1 MIVFPS
7 LMTQPY
13 LSSSTEK
20 AETPL
25 AGVFRSPELRRVMPV
40 LALAALLYNILGL
53 ALPMAILQ
61 IMDRVLLNQSMETL
75 AFLAAGAVFALVVEE
90 ILREVN
96 GVVTG
101 WLGARFEHK
110 ASVEALNRLM
120 RAPLRTLQREES
132 GVHVERIAAAGKVA
146 EFYSGQAL
154 LVLFDLPFVL
164 IYLAMIY
171 TIGGWVALV
180 PVVLLGLFVYAIARF
195 GRWLHHHMENRHLAN
210 DRRHNF
216 LVEVLSG
223 IHSVKTMAMEA
234 QMERRHERL
243 QASNAEMSETM
254 SYGSAMAGA
263 MGTLF
268 SQIMIVGIVF
278 AGALGVLAGQMT
290 PGGLAACMLLSVRA
304 LQPLRR
310 GLTIWTRYQSFVS
323 AQARLQEM
331 ADMPLVDDPD
341 KPPLPPVREGMELRQ
356 VTLGRKAGA
365 PIFKDLS
372 LTIRAGECIAIQ
384 GESGSGKSSLLS
396 LLNGMNH
403 PDGGEILLD
412 GRNLKDFCADS
423 VQREIG
429 LLPQTGSVIAGTLLD
444 NMTMFEDG
452 LSETA
457 LSIAAQLGLD
467 RVVSGMK
474 LGYETPV
481 GEGSAETLPRGMR
494 QIISIVRVLARNP
507 SVILFDEANNSLDM
521 ESDQRLLE
529 SLKRRKGSCTI
540 ILITHRPSWQ
550 KLADRTL
557 RISGGRLVEG
567 VAPAAA
573 AATVP
578 DKDAVTFT
586 ERPAHAED
594 LSAIVHEHYDEA
606 SDFSLCLSP
615 LLRAIGWHGNA
626 RQLMVAM
633 PHMQRTLDISGLC
646 ATMANL
652 GLTPSSFTGSQAN
665 LDDRLMPCL
674 FVPGH
679 APAKVI
685 LERLPD
691 GRLRC
696 FDSGGAGEA
705 VLAAGTEE
713 GEVYVFKQQEP
724 ATAQTRNETNFF
736 GGLLRRFRRHIV
748 LAFVLTV
755 LNTLFALAPPL
766 FVRSIYDRI
775 LPTGD
780 VRMQTYLLC
789 GVLIVLAMDFHV
801 RRLRSR
807 VIAHSGGRA
816 DYIVGTS
823 VFSRVINLP
832 ASATGNVSV
841 RRQVGRLRNFESLR
855 DFFLGPLAVI
865 AFDMPANLVMVAA
878 IGIIN
883 PWALLAVGASALT
896 FFLLALGTRAVSERA
911 VARSSQASS
920 ARVEFL
926 DEALTQMNTIRGT
939 GSRAIW
945 VERFRDLSGKAVMA
959 NYLDQQV
966 HARISG
972 AAQVVGNLSG
982 FAVLVVSA
990 LSSIQGAI
998 SGGTMMATMMLVWR
1012 LISPMQNLF
1021 LATTSMVKIRS
1032 SMQQVQNL
1040 MRLPIEG
1047 DGGVH
1052 QTIRPASLGAI
1063 GFSRVSFRYMSD
1075 ADPTLL
1081 GVNFSVEPGKV
1092 VVIAGP
1098 NGSGKSTVLKLLTR
1112 AFVPQAGTIR
1122 LDGVDIRQL
1131 TVADLRARISY
1142 MPQVCDIFYGT
1153 ITQNLRLAHPAATEA
1168 EVRWAA
1174 EMAGLLSEIESM
1186 PQGFAT
1192 RISNSQSEQ
1201 LPNGFR
1207 QRLALARAVLKPAP
1221 VVILDEPGTGLD
1233 DAGEKALQRCIEW
1246 LRGRSTLLM
1255 VSHRPAHMRL
1265 ADYTIYLE
1273 RGSIAA
1279 MGPFD
1284 SIKERLIP
1292 GVPK

>member
-1 MIVFPS
+1 MFPRI
-7 LMTQPY
+7 
-13 LSSSTEK
+13 LSQLQRWLAGEK
-20 AETPL
+20 AKNPL
-25 AGVFRSPELRRVMPV
+25 AGVFRSPDLQRAIPL

-61 IMDRVLLNQSMETL
+61 IMDRVVLNQSMETL
-75 AFLAAGAVFALVVEE
+75 TVLAIGAVFALVVEE

-110 ASVEALNRLM
+110 ASVDALSRLM
-120 RAPLRTLQREES
+120 RVSLRSLQREEA
-132 GVHVERIAAAGKVA
+132 GIHVERIAATGQVA

-154 LVLFDLPFVL
+154 LVLFDIPFVL
-164 IYLAMIY
+164 IYIAMIY

-180 PVVLLGLFVYAIARF
+180 PVVLLGIFVYAIARF
-195 GRWLHHHMENRHLAN
+195 GTWLYHHVENRHLAN

-216 LVEVLSG
+216 LVEVLTG
-223 IHSVKTMAMEA
+223 IHTVKTMAMEA

-243 QASNAEMSETM
+243 QAANAEMSETM

-290 PGGLAACMLLSVRA
+290 PGGLAACMLLAVRA

-310 GLTIWTRYQSFVS
+310 GLTIWSRYQSFVS
-323 AQARLQEM
+323 AQARLREI
-331 ADMPLVDDPD
+331 AAMPVVDGQG
-341 KPPLPPVREGMELRQ
+341 KPPLPTVRDGMEFRN
-356 VTLGRKAGA
+356 VTLERKGGA
-365 PIFKDLS
+365 PVFQNLF
-372 LTIRAGECIAIQ
+372 LTIRKGECIAIQ

-396 LLNGMNH
+396 MLNGMNR
-403 PDGGEILLD
+403 PDSGEILVD
-412 GRNLKDFCADS
+412 GRNLQDFCADS
-423 VQREIG
+423 VQLEVG
-429 LLPQTGSVIAGTLLD
+429 LLPQTGALIAGTILD
-444 NMTMFEDG
+444 NMTMFEER
-452 LSETA
+452 LRESA
-457 LSIAAQLGLD
+457 LEVAAQLGLD

-474 LGYETPV
+474 LGYETPL
-481 GEGSAETLPRGMR
+481 GEGSAETLPSGVR
-494 QIISIVRVLARNP
+494 QIIAIVRVLARNP

-521 ESDQRLLE
+521 EGDQRLLE
-529 SLKRRKGSCTI
+529 YVKRLKGDRTI

-557 RISGGRLVEG
+557 RIADGKLVDG
-567 VAPAAA
+567 LASAAAFSTASLKAPAAI
-573 AATVP
+573 
-578 DKDAVTFT
+578 K
-586 ERPAHAED
+586 ERPVHADD

-606 SDFSLCLSP
+606 SDFSRCLSP
-615 LLRAIGWHGNA
+615 LLHAIGWQGNA

-633 PHMQRTLDISGLC
+633 PHMQRCLDISGLC

-652 GLTPSSFTGSQAN
+652 GLAPSDFTGSLSG
-665 LDDRLMPCL
+665 LDQRLMPCV
-674 FVPGH
+674 FVPDD

-696 FDSGGAGEA
+696 FDSAGAAEATLPADSGE
-705 VLAAGTEE
+705 GR
-713 GEVYVFKQQEP
+713 VYVFKQQEQ

-736 GGLLRRFRRHIV
+736 GNLLRRFRRHIV

-755 LNTLFALAPPL
+755 LNTVFALAPPL

-780 VRMQTYLLC
+780 VRMSTYMLF

-801 RRLRSR
+801 RNLRSK
-807 VIAHSGGRA
+807 VIAHTGGRA
-816 DYIVGTS
+816 DYIVGSS

-832 ASATGNVSV
+832 ASATGNASV
-841 RRQVGRLRNFESLR
+841 RRQVGRMRNFESMR

-865 AFDMPANLVMVAA
+865 AFDMPANLLMVAA
-878 IGIIN
+878 IGVIN
-883 PWALLAVGASALT
+883 PWALLAVAASALA
-896 FFLLALGTRAVSERA
+896 FFLLALATRGISERA

-920 ARVEFL
+920 VRAEFL
-926 DEALTQMNTIRGT
+926 DESLTQMNTIRSS
-939 GSRAIW
+939 GSRSIW

-959 NYLDQQV
+959 NYLDRQV

-972 AAQVVGNLSG
+972 AAQVLGNLSG

-990 LSSIQGAI
+990 LSSIQGGI
-998 SGGTMMATMMLVWR
+998 SSGTMMATMMLVWR

-1021 LATTSMVKIRS
+1021 LAATSMVKIRS
-1032 SMQQVQNL
+1032 SMNQVQNL
-1040 MRLPIEG
+1040 MRLPTEG
-1047 DGGVH
+1047 DGGVQ
-1052 QTIRPASLGAI
+1052 QTIRPASQGAV
-1063 GFSRVSFRYMSD
+1063 GFSRVSFRYLSD
-1075 ADPTLL
+1075 ADPSLL
-1081 GVNFSVEPGKV
+1081 GMSFSVAPGMV

-1131 TVADLRARISY
+1131 TVADLRARVSY

-1174 EMAGLLSEIESM
+1174 EMAGLMPEIESM
-1186 PQGFAT
+1186 PRGFAT

-1221 VVILDEPGTGLD
+1221 VVLLDEPGTGMD
-1233 DAGEKALQRCIEW
+1233 EAGEQALQRCIEW

-1265 ADYTIYLE
+1265 ADFTIYLE
-1273 RGSIAA
+1273 RGSVAA